1 MKILNT
7 IKIVALF
14 LLFTISTYAYS
25 QSNLIRFQF
34 QRGAISGE
42 WNGTIYRGEQSF
54 VIRLG
59 QSQSFTLISEDVYT
73 WSLVTPNGEIL
84 GCNDST
90 YCISGDSIYL
100 PMSGDYIVKTDYRMS
115 DCYNCPVS
123 SSRSVKIVFISRN

>member
-7 IKIVALF
+7 IKIVTLF

-25 QSNLIRFQF
+25 QSPLIRFQF

-42 WNGTIYRGEQSF
+42 WNGIIYRGEQSF
-54 VIRLG
+54 VTRLG

-73 WSLVTPNGEIL
+73 WSLVTPDGKIL
-84 GCNDST
+84 GCNDNT
-90 YCISGDSIYL
+90 YCSSGDSIYL
-100 PMSGDYIVKTDYRMS
+100 PMAGDYIVKTDYRMS

-123 SSRSVKIVFISRN
+123 SSRSVKIVFVARN